1 MIRIRTGLF
10 AAAVAAMALIVAPGA
25 ASAQDYPGTTAT
37 TAPAGCTLSVGF
49 SAPALPNA
57 TLNVTIGCSSIVA
70 GRTYTGTLLS
80 TPVTLPSTV
89 AATNGTITFQGVR
102 LPADWA
108 VNATHTASLVDQAT
122 GRALGSVSFYVDRT
136 GRITA
141 PPTQGN
147 IPRTGSDYVEPAL
160 QIGAALLAA
169 GTAAV
174 VVSRRRRAGTAAA

>member
-1 MIRIRTGLF
+1 MRIATIDVGTNTALLLIADIQGGVMTPLREEQRF
-10 AAAVAAMALIVAPGA
+10 A
-25 ASAQDYPGTTAT
+25 
-37 TAPAGCTLSVGF
+37 
-49 SAPALPNA
+49 
-57 TLNVTIGCSSIVA
+57 
-70 GRTYTGTLLS
+70 
-80 TPVTLPSTV
+80 
-89 AATNGTITFQGVR
+89 R
-102 LPADWA
+102 L
-108 VNATHTASLVDQAT
+108 
-122 GRALGSVSFYVDRT
+122 GEGVDRT